1 MMEFNFIEV
10 LFALSYALDCVE
22 HDLIGVTTNHGKRV
36 AALAMC
42 IGEKL
47 GILAGEEDRQILS
60 ACAVMHDCALSE
72 YIQDEFAG
80 SYIAAAGESL
90 PNLGEHCTMGEA
102 SMMLMSFD
110 KNKVKDAVL
119 YHHENADGSGP
130 FGKKSEEIP
139 PFARLIQIAD
149 TVDAHY
155 DLSWVDEDKRKEL
168 KSFLQNN
175 IGILFAKAEA
185 RAFLQLIDES
195 DLSTFRNEKIDLYLR
210 SLLPDGSVKCTS
222 GQLMEKS
229 VERYVEKRTLLN

>member
-1 MMEFNFIEV
+1 
-10 LFALSYALDCVE
+10 
-22 HDLIGVTTNHGKRV
+22 
-36 AALAMC
+36 
-42 IGEKL
+42 
-47 GILAGEEDRQILS
+47 
-60 ACAVMHDCALSE
+60 
-72 YIQDEFAG
+72 
-80 SYIAAAGESL
+80 
-90 PNLGEHCTMGEA
+90 
-102 SMMLMSFD
+102 MMLMSFD